1 VENATMAKSS
11 GPVMLDLAVLSR
23 EQVGPFI
30 MLGLDKSADKDDIE
44 KHWAD
49 RIRWARKSIIKTP
62 LEDINWAREVLSDAG
77 RRLRADAA
85 SLNADLMEGII
96 TKLCVRYG
104 LGPNGAQARLW
115 QPFDTEKPLADYAP
129 PADLPDRETV
139 KAGIAVPDV
148 PQELPAV
155 DGLLERLAQ
164 LPLDPWNY
172 ELVRS
177 NNVAI

>member
-1 VENATMAKSS
+1 MAKSA
-11 GPVMLDLAVLSR
+11 GPVVLDLAVLSR

-49 RIRWARKSIIKTP
+49 RIRWARKSVIKTP
-62 LEDINWAREVLSDAG
+62 LEDINWAREVLSDRD

-85 SLNADLMEGII
+85 SLNSDLLEGVIG
-96 TKLCVRYG
+96 KLCVRYG

-115 QPFDTEKPLADYAP
+115 QPFDTEKPLADYVP
-129 PADLPDRETV
+129 PADIPDREAI
-139 KAGIAVPDV
+139 KAGITLPEV

-155 DGLLERLAQ
+155 PVLLERFAQ

-172 ELVRS
+172 ELTRTT
-177 NNVAI
+177 NVPS

>member
-1 VENATMAKSS
+1 MAKSS
-11 GPVMLDLAVLSR
+11 GPVVLDLAALPR

-49 RIRWARKSIIKTP
+49 RIKWARKSIIKTP
-62 LEDINWAREVLSDAG
+62 LEDINWARDVLNDAG

-85 SLNADLMEGII
+85 SLNSDVMEGII
-96 TKLCVRYG
+96 GKLCVRYG
-104 LGPNGAQARLW
+104 LGPNGTQARLW
-115 QPFDTEKPLADYAP
+115 QPFDVEKPLAEYAP
-129 PADLPDRETV
+129 PAEVPDREEV
-139 KAGIAVPDV
+139 RGGITVPDV

-155 DGLLERLAQ
+155 EVLLERLAQ

-172 ELVRS
+172 ELVRTNS
-177 NNVAI
+177 VPHE

>member
-1 VENATMAKSS
+1 MANSA
-11 GPVMLDLAVLSR
+11 GPVVLDLAALPR
-23 EQVGPFI
+23 EQVGAFI

-49 RIRWARKSIIKTP
+49 RIKWARKSIIKTP
-62 LEDINWAREVLSDAG
+62 LEDINWAREVLSDTT

-85 SLNADLMEGII
+85 SLNADVMEGVIS
-96 TKLCVRYG
+96 KLCVRYG

-129 PADLPDRETV
+129 PADIPDREAV
-139 KAGIAVPDV
+139 KMSIAVPEV

-155 DGLLERLAQ
+155 NGLLERLAQ

-172 ELVRS
+172 ELART
-177 NNVAI
+177 NNVSS